1 MTTTLPQGF
10 SSISSSSSSS
20 TVIPSHLSNNG
31 VNSLGNLSSLGSLN
45 DGVGFIL
52 DIPSPGSSGGGGGG
66 GGGLISPTAD
76 IKSQRTPSFSRDS
89 ILGSAQKARN
99 MSTQSSGSDMTLGA
113 SAGGSGAGAGFGTS
127 GSSNANAKNAG
138 GNNMSGLSSVDVKLN
153 GGALVNDPSGDDS
166 INPLKRRNTETGG
179 GVDYPRRRA
188 TIACEVCRSRK
199 SRCDGT
205 KPKCK
210 LCTELGAECIYREPG
225 IKLDAGDKL
234 ILERLNRIEGLLQMN
249 LAAGHSSSLVM
260 AATQQSQDSP
270 SSLSNS
276 GAVGSGSGGLMG
288 SAGGLGGL
296 GGAGIAPD
304 GGTNM
309 WSEQTAAAAAAAAAA
324 GFVSVI
330 PAGGIGTW
338 TSTTNIS
345 TMPKVHTNAA
355 LHLLQW
361 PLIRDLV
368 SRPYDPQI
376 MLQLEMA
383 RQPLHSL
390 TKTPCVDLSNT
401 AAYIE
406 AYFERVN
413 MWYACVNPYTWRSH
427 YRSALSNGFRE
438 GPESC
443 IVLLV
448 LSLGEASLRGSISRI
463 VPHEDPPG
471 LQYFTAAWA
480 LLPGMMT
487 SNSVLAAQCH
497 LLAAAYL
504 FYLVR
509 PLEAWNLLCTTST
522 KLQLLL
528 MSPNRVPPEQR
539 ELTERIYW
547 NALLFESDLLA
558 EMDLPHSG
566 VVQFEENVGLPCG
579 FEGDEQ
585 QAVGRDDLWYFLAE
599 IALRR
604 LLNRVSQ
611 LIYSKDSMA
620 STTSLE
626 PVVAELDYQLTQWYE
641 SLPGPLQFP
650 FTRTLLADP
659 IQTVLR
665 LRFFACRTII
675 YRPYILAVLDN
686 EQALLDPAVRSACHK
701 CLEASVRQLEH
712 ITAHHA
718 GHMPYLWQGAL
729 SIVSQTL
736 LVMGASMSASLSSI
750 LLTIV
755 PHRNVLDQIIT
766 DVVVEI
772 ERYAGLAPSLA
783 LAAEIIR
790 EAEVRRRAFLSG

>member
-1 MTTTLPQGF
+1 MGLVGHANGLGLGQNSPN
-10 SSISSSSSSS
+10 IS
-20 TVIPSHLSNNG
+20 NG
-31 VNSLGNLSSLGSLN
+31 
-45 DGVGFIL
+45 
-52 DIPSPGSSGGGGGG
+52 
-66 GGGLISPTAD
+66 T
-76 IKSQRTPSFSRDS
+76 
-89 ILGSAQKARN
+89 
-99 MSTQSSGSDMTLGA
+99 
-113 SAGGSGAGAGFGTS
+113 
-127 GSSNANAKNAG
+127 
-138 GNNMSGLSSVDVKLN
+138 GLSGDHLMLPS
-153 GGALVNDPSGDDS
+153 DPNFVS
-166 INPLKRRNTETGG
+166 IIP
-179 GVDYPRRRA
+179 
-188 TIACEVCRSRK
+188 
-199 SRCDGT
+199 
-205 KPKCK
+205 
-210 LCTELGAECIYREPG
+210 
-225 IKLDAGDKL
+225 
-234 ILERLNRIEGLLQMN
+234 
-249 LAAGHSSSLVM
+249 
-260 AATQQSQDSP
+260 
-270 SSLSNS
+270 
-276 GAVGSGSGGLMG
+276 SGGL
-288 SAGGLGGL
+288 
-296 GGAGIAPD
+296 
-304 GGTNM
+304 
-309 WSEQTAAAAAAAAAA
+309 
-324 GFVSVI
+324 
-330 PAGGIGTW
+330 GTW
-338 TSTTNIS
+338 SASATNIS

-376 MLQLEMA
+376 LLQLEMA
-383 RQPLHSL
+383 REPLHSL
-390 TKTPCVDLSNT
+390 AKTPGVDLSNT

-406 AYFERVN
+406 AYFDRVN
-413 MWYACVNPYTWRSH
+413 VWYACVNPYTWRSH

-448 LSLGEASLRGSISRI
+448 LALGQASLRGSISRI

-471 LQYFTAAWA
+471 LQYFTAAWV

-528 MSPNRVPPEQR
+528 MSPNRVPPDQR

-558 EMDLPHSG
+558 ELDLPHSG
-566 VVQFEENVGLPCG
+566 VVAFEENVGLPGG
-579 FEGDEQ
+579 FEGDENE
-585 QAVGRDDLWYFLAE
+585 AVGRDDLWYFLAE

-626 PVVAELDYQLTQWYE
+626 PVVAELDFQLMQWYE

-650 FTRTLLADP
+650 FTRTVLADP
-659 IQTVLR
+659 VQTVLR
-665 LRFFACRTII
+665 LRFYACRTII

-686 EQALLDPAVRSACHK
+686 EQAVLDPAVRDSCHK
-701 CLEASVRQLEH
+701 CLEASIRQLEH

-736 LVMGASMSASLSSI
+736 LVMGATMSPSLCSI
-750 LLTIV
+750 LMTLV
-755 PHRNVLDQIIT
+755 PHRETIDQIIN
-766 DVVVEI
+766 DVVMEI
-772 ERYAGLAPSLA
+772 ERYAVLAPSLS
-783 LAAEIIR
+783 LAAEIIK
-790 EAEVRRRAFLSG
+790 EAEVRRRTFLST

>member
-1 MTTTLPQGF
+1 MSPSSNGDSPLSATGTMTTTISANIMRQFPMPNRDF
-10 SSISSSSSSS
+10 S
-20 TVIPSHLSNNG
+20 VEIPSPQLMASTNG
-31 VNSLGNLSSLGSLN
+31 VNALK
-45 DGVGFIL
+45 
-52 DIPSPGSSGGGGGG
+52 
-66 GGGLISPTAD
+66 SPTSL
-76 IKSQRTPSFSRDS
+76 KSNRTPSFSREG

-99 MSTQSSGSDMTLGA
+99 LSQSSDNRPDNVSNGLQQQQK
-113 SAGGSGAGAGFGTS
+113 
-127 GSSNANAKNAG
+127 GSSDEG
-138 GNNMSGLSSVDVKLN
+138 M
-153 GGALVNDPSGDDS
+153 
-166 INPLKRRNTETGG
+166 NPLKRRNTDAGL
-179 GVDYPRRRA
+179 DYPRRRA

-210 LCTELGAECIYREPG
+210 LCTELGAECVYREPG

-234 ILERLNRIEGLLQMN
+234 ILERLNRIESLLQMN
-249 LAAGHSSSLVM
+249 MVGGHPNGM
-260 AATQQSQDSP
+260 AMSHDSP
-270 SSLSNS
+270 NMSNGTALSGDNLMMP
-276 GAVGSGSGGLMG
+276 GSGGFT
-288 SAGGLGGL
+288 SIIPSGGLG
-296 GGAGIAPD
+296 
-304 GGTNM
+304 T
-309 WSEQTAAAAAAAAAA
+309 WSAN
-324 GFVSVI
+324 SN
-330 PAGGIGTW
+330 
-338 TSTTNIS
+338 NIS

-361 PLIRDLV
+361 PMIRDLV

-376 MLQLEMA
+376 LLQLEMA
-383 RQPLHSL
+383 REPLHSL

-401 AAYIE
+401 NAYIE
-406 AYFERVN
+406 AYFDRVN
-413 MWYACVNPYTWRSH
+413 VWYACVNPYTWRSH
-427 YRSALSNGFRE
+427 YRIALSNGFRE

-448 LSLGEASLRGSISRI
+448 LSLGQASLRGSISRI

-528 MSPNRVPPEQR
+528 MTPNRVPADQR
-539 ELTERIYW
+539 ELSERIYW

-558 EMDLPHSG
+558 ELDLPHSG
-566 VVQFEENVGLPCG
+566 VVAFEENVGLPCG

-585 QAVGRDDLWYFLAE
+585 ESVGRDDLWYFLAE

-626 PVVAELDYQLTQWYE
+626 PVVAELDFQLTQWYE
-641 SLPGPLQFP
+641 SLPLPLQFP
-650 FTRTLLADP
+650 FTRTMLADP
-659 IQTVLR
+659 VQTVLR

-686 EQALLDPAVRSACHK
+686 EQAMLDPSVRESCHK
-701 CLEASVRQLEH
+701 CLEASIRQLEH
-712 ITAHHA
+712 IAAHHA

-736 LVMGASMSASLSSI
+736 LVMGATMSPSLSSI
-750 LLTIV
+750 LWSLV
-755 PHRNVLDQIIT
+755 PHRETIDQIIN

-772 ERYAGLAPSLA
+772 ERYAVLSPSLS
-783 LAAEIIR
+783 LSAEIIK
-790 EAEVRRRAFLSG
+790 EAEARRRAFLSG

>member
-1 MTTTLPQGF
+1 M
-10 SSISSSSSSS
+10 
-20 TVIPSHLSNNG
+20 
-31 VNSLGNLSSLGSLN
+31 
-45 DGVGFIL
+45 
-52 DIPSPGSSGGGGGG
+52 
-66 GGGLISPTAD
+66 
-76 IKSQRTPSFSRDS
+76 
-89 ILGSAQKARN
+89 
-99 MSTQSSGSDMTLGA
+99 
-113 SAGGSGAGAGFGTS
+113 
-127 GSSNANAKNAG
+127 
-138 GNNMSGLSSVDVKLN
+138 
-153 GGALVNDPSGDDS
+153 
-166 INPLKRRNTETGG
+166 
-179 GVDYPRRRA
+179 
-188 TIACEVCRSRK
+188 CRSRK

-210 LCTELGAECIYREPG
+210 LCTELGAECVYREPG

-234 ILERLNRIEGLLQMN
+234 ILERLGRIESLLQMSVVGGTNGLGMGHNSPNMSNGTALSGDN
-249 LAAGHSSSLVM
+249 L
-260 AATQQSQDSP
+260 
-270 SSLSNS
+270 LSMQNPDNFVS
-276 GAVGSGSGGLMG
+276 IIPSGGL
-288 SAGGLGGL
+288 
-296 GGAGIAPD
+296 
-304 GGTNM
+304 
-309 WSEQTAAAAAAAAAA
+309 
-324 GFVSVI
+324 
-330 PAGGIGTW
+330 GTW
-338 TSTTNIS
+338 SATASNNIS

-361 PLIRDLV
+361 PMIRDLV

-376 MLQLEMA
+376 LLQLEMA
-383 RQPLHSL
+383 REPLHSL

-401 AAYIE
+401 NAYIE

-413 MWYACVNPYTWRSH
+413 VWYACVNPYTWRSH
-427 YRSALSNGFRE
+427 YRIALSNGFRE

-448 LSLGEASLRGSISRI
+448 LALGQASLRGSISRI

-528 MSPNRVPPEQR
+528 MTPNRVPPEQR
-539 ELTERIYW
+539 ELSERIYW

-558 EMDLPHSG
+558 ELDLPHSG
-566 VVQFEENVGLPCG
+566 VVAFEENVGLPCG

-585 QAVGRDDLWYFLAE
+585 EAVGRDDLWYFLAE

-626 PVVAELDYQLTQWYE
+626 PVVAELDFQLTQWYE
-641 SLPGPLQFP
+641 NLPLPLQFP
-650 FTRTLLADP
+650 FTRAPLPDP
-659 IQTVLR
+659 VQTVLR
-665 LRFFACRTII
+665 LRFYACRTII

-686 EQALLDPAVRSACHK
+686 EQAVLDPAVRDSCHK

-712 ITAHHA
+712 I
-718 GHMPYLWQGAL
+718 
-729 SIVSQTL
+729 
-736 LVMGASMSASLSSI
+736 
-750 LLTIV
+750 
-755 PHRNVLDQIIT
+755 
-766 DVVVEI
+766 
-772 ERYAGLAPSLA
+772 LAQ
-783 LAAEIIR
+783 
-790 EAEVRRRAFLSG
+790 

>member
-1 MTTTLPQGF
+1 MSP
-10 SSISSSSSSS
+10 SS
-20 TVIPSHLSNNG
+20 TGDSPHSSTATMTAAASASVVRFPITNRDFTVEIPSPQLLASTNG
-31 VNSLGNLSSLGSLN
+31 VNTLKSPNSLKAG
-45 DGVGFIL
+45 
-52 DIPSPGSSGGGGGG
+52 
-66 GGGLISPTAD
+66 
-76 IKSQRTPSFSRDS
+76 RTPSFSREG

-99 MSTQSSGSDMTLGA
+99 LSQSSDNRPESNGMQKAPSDEG
-113 SAGGSGAGAGFGTS
+113 
-127 GSSNANAKNAG
+127 
-138 GNNMSGLSSVDVKLN
+138 
-153 GGALVNDPSGDDS
+153 
-166 INPLKRRNTETGG
+166 INPLKRRNTDA

-234 ILERLNRIEGLLQMN
+234 ILERLNRIENLLQMN
-249 LAAGHSSSLVM
+249 MVGGHSNGIGLSH
-260 AATQQSQDSP
+260 DSP
-270 SSLSNS
+270 NMSNGTALSGDNMLMPNS
-276 GAVGSGSGGLMG
+276 A
-288 SAGGLGGL
+288 
-296 GGAGIAPD
+296 
-304 GGTNM
+304 N
-309 WSEQTAAAAAAAAAA
+309 
-324 GFVSVI
+324 FVSVI
-330 PAGGIGTW
+330 PSGGLGTW
-338 TSTTNIS
+338 SATATNNIS

-361 PLIRDLV
+361 PMIRDLV

-376 MLQLEMA
+376 LLQLEMA
-383 RQPLHSL
+383 REPLHSL
-390 TKTPCVDLSNT
+390 AKTPCVDLSNT
-401 AAYIE
+401 NAYIE
-406 AYFERVN
+406 AYFDRVN
-413 MWYACVNPYTWRSH
+413 VWYACVNPYTWRSH
-427 YRSALSNGFRE
+427 YRIALSNGFRE

-448 LSLGEASLRGSISRI
+448 LALGQASSRGSISRI

-471 LQYFTAAWA
+471 LQYFTAAWS

-528 MSPNRVPPEQR
+528 MAPSRVPTDQR
-539 ELTERIYW
+539 ELIERIYW
-547 NALLFESDLLA
+547 NSLLFESDLLA
-558 EMDLPHSG
+558 ELDLPHSG
-566 VVQFEENVGLPCG
+566 VVAFEENVGLPCG

-585 QAVGRDDLWYFLAE
+585 EAVGRDELWYFLAE

-626 PVVAELDYQLTQWYE
+626 PVVAELDFQLTQWYE
-641 SLPGPLQFP
+641 SLPVPLQFP
-650 FTRTLLADP
+650 FTRTMLPDAV
-659 IQTVLR
+659 QTVLR

-686 EQALLDPAVRSACHK
+686 EQAILDPSVREACTK
-701 CLEASVRQLEH
+701 CLEASIRQLEH

-736 LVMGASMSASLSSI
+736 LVMGATMSPSLSSI
-750 LLTIV
+750 LWSLV
-755 PHRNVLDQIIT
+755 PHRETIDQIIN

-772 ERYAGLAPSLA
+772 ERYAVLSPSLS
-783 LAAEIIR
+783 LSAEIIK
-790 EAEVRRRAFLSG
+790 EAEVRRRTYLSG

>member
-1 MTTTLPQGF
+1 MSPSSNGDSPHSATATMTTAAASGVTRQFPLPNRDF
-10 SSISSSSSSS
+10 S
-20 TVIPSHLSNNG
+20 VE
-31 VNSLGNLSSLGSLN
+31 
-45 DGVGFIL
+45 
-52 DIPSPGSSGGGGGG
+52 IPSPQLAAAPNGANT
-66 GGGLISPTAD
+66 LKSPNSLKAAAAA
-76 IKSQRTPSFSRDS
+76 RTPTFSREG

-99 MSTQSSGSDMTLGA
+99 LSQSSDNRPDSIQNGIPKS
-113 SAGGSGAGAGFGTS
+113 TS
-127 GSSNANAKNAG
+127 EESIN
-138 GNNMSGLSSVDVKLN
+138 
-153 GGALVNDPSGDDS
+153 S
-166 INPLKRRNTETGG
+166 INPLKRRNTDAT
-179 GVDYPRRRA
+179 VDYPRRRA

-234 ILERLNRIEGLLQMN
+234 ILERLNRIENLLQMGVVG
-249 LAAGHSSSLVM
+249 GHGNGIGLSHDSPNMSNGTALSGDNLVM
-260 AATQQSQDSP
+260 QNANNNFVSIIP
-270 SSLSNS
+270 
-276 GAVGSGSGGLMG
+276 SGGL
-288 SAGGLGGL
+288 
-296 GGAGIAPD
+296 
-304 GGTNM
+304 
-309 WSEQTAAAAAAAAAA
+309 
-324 GFVSVI
+324 
-330 PAGGIGTW
+330 GTW
-338 TSTTNIS
+338 SATATNIS

-376 MLQLEMA
+376 LLQLEMA
-383 RQPLHSL
+383 REPLHSL
-390 TKTPCVDLSNT
+390 AKTPCVDLSNT
-401 AAYIE
+401 NAYIE
-406 AYFERVN
+406 AYFDRVN
-413 MWYACVNPYTWRSH
+413 IWYACVNPYTWRSH
-427 YRSALSNGFRE
+427 YRIALSNGFRE

-448 LSLGEASLRGSISRI
+448 LSLGQASLRGSISRI

-471 LQYFTAAWA
+471 LQYFTAAWS

-528 MSPNRVPPEQR
+528 MTPNRVPTDQR
-539 ELTERIYW
+539 ELIERIYW
-547 NALLFESDLLA
+547 NSLLFESDLLA
-558 EMDLPHSG
+558 ELDLPHSG
-566 VVQFEENVGLPCG
+566 VVAFEENVGLPCG

-585 QAVGRDDLWYFLAE
+585 EAVGRDELWYFLAE

-626 PVVAELDYQLTQWYE
+626 PVVAELDFQLTQWYE
-641 SLPGPLQFP
+641 SLPVPLQFP
-650 FTRTLLADP
+650 FTRTMLPDP
-659 IQTVLR
+659 VQTVLR

-686 EQALLDPAVRSACHK
+686 EQAILDPAVRDSCTK
-701 CLEASVRQLEH
+701 CLEASIRQLEH
-712 ITAHHA
+712 ITAHRSHA

-736 LVMGASMSASLSSI
+736 LVMGATMSPSLSTI
-750 LLTIV
+750 LWSLV
-755 PHRNVLDQIIT
+755 PHREAIDQIIN
-766 DVVVEI
+766 DVVMEI
-772 ERYAGLAPSLA
+772 ERYAVLSPSLS
-783 LAAEIIR
+783 LSAEIIK
-790 EAEVRRRAFLSG
+790 EAEARRRTFLSG

>member
-1 MTTTLPQGF
+1 MPSSNGDSPHSATAAMATSAGATVVRQFPSLPNRDF
-10 SSISSSSSSS
+10 S
-20 TVIPSHLSNNG
+20 VE
-31 VNSLGNLSSLGSLN
+31 
-45 DGVGFIL
+45 
-52 DIPSPGSSGGGGGG
+52 IPSPQLAAGANGTHS
-66 GGGLISPTAD
+66 LKSPNSL
-76 IKSQRTPSFSRDS
+76 KSARTPSFSREG
-89 ILGSAQKARN
+89 ILGAAQKARN
-99 MSTQSSGSDMTLGA
+99 LSQPSENRPETVPNGIAKSTSEESI
-113 SAGGSGAGAGFGTS
+113 
-127 GSSNANAKNAG
+127 
-138 GNNMSGLSSVDVKLN
+138 N
-153 GGALVNDPSGDDS
+153 G
-166 INPLKRRNTETGG
+166 INPLKRRNTSDA

-234 ILERLNRIEGLLQMN
+234 ILERLNRIENLLQMN
-249 LAAGHSSSLVM
+249 LVGHANGMNLSH
-260 AATQQSQDSP
+260 DSP
-270 SSLSNS
+270 NMSNGTALSGDNLMMQNAS
-276 GAVGSGSGGLMG
+276 NFVSIIPSGGL
-288 SAGGLGGL
+288 
-296 GGAGIAPD
+296 
-304 GGTNM
+304 
-309 WSEQTAAAAAAAAAA
+309 
-324 GFVSVI
+324 
-330 PAGGIGTW
+330 GTW
-338 TSTTNIS
+338 SATATNIS

-376 MLQLEMA
+376 LLQLEMA
-383 RQPLHSL
+383 REPLHSL
-390 TKTPCVDLSNT
+390 AKTPCVDLSNT
-401 AAYIE
+401 NAYIE
-406 AYFERVN
+406 AYFDRVN
-413 MWYACVNPYTWRSH
+413 VWYACVNPYTWRSH
-427 YRSALSNGFRE
+427 YRIALSNGFRE

-448 LSLGEASLRGSISRI
+448 LALGQASLRGSISRI

-471 LQYFTAAWA
+471 LQYFTAAWS

-528 MSPNRVPPEQR
+528 MTPNRVPADQR
-539 ELTERIYW
+539 ELIERIYW
-547 NALLFESDLLA
+547 NSLLFESDLLA
-558 EMDLPHSG
+558 ELDLPHSG
-566 VVQFEENVGLPCG
+566 VVAFEENVGLPCG

-585 QAVGRDDLWYFLAE
+585 EAVGRDDLWYFLAE

-626 PVVAELDYQLTQWYE
+626 PVVAELDFQLTQWYE
-641 SLPGPLQFP
+641 SLPVPLQFP
-650 FTRTLLADP
+650 FTRTMLPDP
-659 IQTVLR
+659 VQTVLR

-686 EQALLDPAVRSACHK
+686 EQAILDPAVRDSCTK
-701 CLEASVRQLEH
+701 CLEASIRQLEH

-736 LVMGASMSASLSSI
+736 LVMGATMSPSLSAI
-750 LLTIV
+750 LCSLV
-755 PHRNVLDQIIT
+755 PHREAIDQIIN
-766 DVVVEI
+766 DVVMEI
-772 ERYAGLAPSLA
+772 ERYAVLSPSLS
-783 LAAEIIR
+783 LSAEIIK
-790 EAEVRRRAFLSG
+790 EAEVRRRTFLSG

>member
-1 MTTTLPQGF
+1 MSPSSNGDSPLSATGTMTATISANIMRQFAMPSRDF
-10 SSISSSSSSS
+10 SLE
-20 TVIPSHLSNNG
+20 IPSPQLLASTNG
-31 VNSLGNLSSLGSLN
+31 VNALK
-45 DGVGFIL
+45 
-52 DIPSPGSSGGGGGG
+52 
-66 GGGLISPTAD
+66 SPTSL
-76 IKSQRTPSFSRDS
+76 KSARTPSFSREG
-89 ILGSAQKARN
+89 ILGSAQKARDL
-99 MSTQSSGSDMTLGA
+99 SQSSENRQDNGTNGLNKTSSDEGS
-113 SAGGSGAGAGFGTS
+113 
-127 GSSNANAKNAG
+127 
-138 GNNMSGLSSVDVKLN
+138 
-153 GGALVNDPSGDDS
+153 
-166 INPLKRRNTETGG
+166 NPLKRRNTDAGL
-179 GVDYPRRRA
+179 DYPRRRA

-210 LCTELGAECIYREPG
+210 LCTELGAECVYREPG

-234 ILERLNRIEGLLQMN
+234 ILERLNRIESLLQMN
-249 LAAGHSSSLVM
+249 MVGGGHSGGM
-260 AATQQSQDSP
+260 AMSHDSP
-270 SSLSNS
+270 NMSNGTALSGDNMMMPG
-276 GAVGSGSGGLMG
+276 GANFVSIIPSGGL
-288 SAGGLGGL
+288 
-296 GGAGIAPD
+296 
-304 GGTNM
+304 
-309 WSEQTAAAAAAAAAA
+309 
-324 GFVSVI
+324 
-330 PAGGIGTW
+330 GTW
-338 TSTTNIS
+338 SAAHNNSIS

-361 PLIRDLV
+361 PMIRDLV

-376 MLQLEMA
+376 LLQLEMA
-383 RQPLHSL
+383 REPLHSL

-401 AAYIE
+401 NAYIE
-406 AYFERVN
+406 AYFDHVN
-413 MWYACVNPYTWRSH
+413 VWYACVNPYTWRSH
-427 YRSALSNGFRE
+427 YRIALSNGFRE

-448 LSLGEASLRGSISRI
+448 LSLGQASLRGSISNI

-528 MSPNRVPPEQR
+528 MAPSRVPADQR
-539 ELTERIYW
+539 ELSERIYW

-558 EMDLPHSG
+558 ELDLPHSG
-566 VVQFEENVGLPCG
+566 VVAFEENVGLPCG

-585 QAVGRDDLWYFLAE
+585 ESVGRDDLWYFLAE

-626 PVVAELDYQLTQWYE
+626 PVVAELDFQLTQWYE
-641 SLPGPLQFP
+641 SLPLPLQFP
-650 FTRTLLADP
+650 FTRTMLPDP
-659 IQTVLR
+659 VQTVLR

-675 YRPYILAVLDN
+675 YRPYILAVLDR
-686 EQALLDPAVRSACHK
+686 EEAVLDPSVRDSCHK
-701 CLEASVRQLEH
+701 CLEASIRQLEH

-736 LVMGASMSASLSSI
+736 LVMGATMSPSLSNI
-750 LLTIV
+750 LWSLV
-755 PHRNVLDQIIT
+755 PHRETIDQIINS
-766 DVVVEI
+766 VVVEI
-772 ERYAGLAPSLA
+772 ERYSVLSPSLS
-783 LAAEIIR
+783 LSAEILK
-790 EAEVRRRAFLSG
+790 EAEVRRRAFLSMNG

>member
-1 MTTTLPQGF
+1 MSPSSNGDSPLSVGTMTGATSANVVRQFPLPNRDF
-10 SSISSSSSSS
+10 TIE
-20 TVIPSHLSNNG
+20 
-31 VNSLGNLSSLGSLN
+31 
-45 DGVGFIL
+45 
-52 DIPSPGSSGGGGGG
+52 IPSPQLVASSNGVHS
-66 GGGLISPTAD
+66 LKSPTSL
-76 IKSQRTPSFSRDS
+76 KSARTPSFSREG

-99 MSTQSSGSDMTLGA
+99 LSQSSENRPGDVSNGLQKAPSDEGS
-113 SAGGSGAGAGFGTS
+113 
-127 GSSNANAKNAG
+127 
-138 GNNMSGLSSVDVKLN
+138 
-153 GGALVNDPSGDDS
+153 
-166 INPLKRRNTETGG
+166 NPLKRRNTDA

-210 LCTELGAECIYREPG
+210 LCTELGAECVYREPG

-234 ILERLNRIEGLLQMN
+234 ILERLSRIESLLQMSVVGGTNGLGMGHNSPNMSNGTALSGDN
-249 LAAGHSSSLVM
+249 L
-260 AATQQSQDSP
+260 
-270 SSLSNS
+270 LSMQNPDNFVS
-276 GAVGSGSGGLMG
+276 IIPSGGL
-288 SAGGLGGL
+288 
-296 GGAGIAPD
+296 
-304 GGTNM
+304 
-309 WSEQTAAAAAAAAAA
+309 
-324 GFVSVI
+324 
-330 PAGGIGTW
+330 GTW
-338 TSTTNIS
+338 SATASNNIS

-361 PLIRDLV
+361 PMIRDLV

-376 MLQLEMA
+376 LLQLEMA
-383 RQPLHSL
+383 REPLHSL

-401 AAYIE
+401 NAYIE

-413 MWYACVNPYTWRSH
+413 VWYACVNPYTWRSH
-427 YRSALSNGFRE
+427 YRIALSNGFRE

-448 LSLGEASLRGSISRI
+448 LALGQASLRGSISRI

-528 MSPNRVPPEQR
+528 MTPNRVPPEQR
-539 ELTERIYW
+539 ELSERIYW

-558 EMDLPHSG
+558 ELDLPHSG
-566 VVQFEENVGLPCG
+566 VVAFEENVGLPCG

-585 QAVGRDDLWYFLAE
+585 EAVGRDDLWYFLAE

-626 PVVAELDYQLTQWYE
+626 PVVAELDFQLTQWYE
-641 SLPGPLQFP
+641 NLPLPLQFP
-650 FTRTLLADP
+650 FTRAPLPDP
-659 IQTVLR
+659 VQTVLR
-665 LRFFACRTII
+665 LRFYACRTII

-686 EQALLDPAVRSACHK
+686 EQAVLDPAVRDSCHK

-712 ITAHHA
+712 ILAHHA

-736 LVMGASMSASLSSI
+736 LVMGATMSPSLNSI
-750 LLTIV
+750 LCSLV
-755 PHRNVLDQIIT
+755 PRREMIDQIIN
-766 DVVVEI
+766 DVVMEI
-772 ERYAGLAPSLA
+772 ERYSVLSPSLS
-783 LAAEIIR
+783 LSAEIIK
-790 EAEVRRRAFLSG
+790 EAEVRRRTFLSG